1 MGEVF
6 FQLFCDAET
15 YVANQIPT
23 IGHEN
28 YSSQM
33 CLYALLKC
41 AYLSLD
47 ILFVCVLSSFSER
60 GVGLKIRVKCIHTN
74 VVTNKDHVRG
84 GLYVNGCNLT
94 LRILES

>member
-15 YVANQIPT
+15 YVANQIQT
-23 IGHEN
+23 IGYEN

-41 AYLSLD
+41 AYYHL
-47 ILFVCVLSSFSER
+47 ICVPSSFSER
-60 GVGLKIRVKCIHTN
+60 GVGLKIRVKCINTTA
-74 VVTNKDHVRG
+74 VTNKDHAQAS
-84 GLYVNGCNLT
+84 VNLDA
-94 LRILES
+94 